1 MQFLSLLLLAL
12 ITTIYAKLTCT
23 RCPFHISPKGHTNC
37 TETCEGDVC
46 IIVVNKYFNGTI
58 IADCIRL
65 HDGDNF
71 EEGPAACYREDHR
84 TSCACTTKDRCN
96 DPTSPIS
103 DFTFTEKPILKGYQF
118 TPMVG
123 GGGSPEGMNPDT
135 SLVNGAD
142 VAQPNETDADSA
154 ESIPTTILEE
164 AAELLTTKAAP
175 HDVIVTKTVSLQIGD
190 GEVPQT
196 QQSTNSS
203 SNDHPSHD
211 SDAQGSAKGNS
222 TTKSSSYLMLTAM
235 IIGSLTMIIASVMI

>member
-1 MQFLSLLLLAL
+1 M
-12 ITTIYAKLTCT
+12 K
-23 RCPFHISPKGHTNC
+23 
-37 TETCEGDVC
+37 
-46 IIVVNKYFNGTI
+46 
-58 IADCIRL
+58 
-65 HDGDNF
+65 
-71 EEGPAACYREDHR
+71 
-84 TSCACTTKDRCN
+84 
-96 DPTSPIS
+96 
-103 DFTFTEKPILKGYQF
+103 
-118 TPMVG
+118 
-123 GGGSPEGMNPDT
+123 PDT
-135 SLVNGAD
+135 SLINGGD

-203 SNDHPSHD
+203 RNDHPSPD
-211 SDAQGSAKGNS
+211 SEAQGSAKGNS